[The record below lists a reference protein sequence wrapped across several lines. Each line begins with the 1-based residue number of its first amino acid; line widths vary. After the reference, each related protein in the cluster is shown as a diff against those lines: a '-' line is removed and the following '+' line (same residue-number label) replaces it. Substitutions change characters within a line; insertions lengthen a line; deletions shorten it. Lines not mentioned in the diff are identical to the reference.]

1 MPAIEKAVN
10 YTHRAQRKI
19 QAMMG
24 SSMGHTVTGWVR
36 RQRERAGAKTFK
48 LWFLGGAMGRAGGAA
63 WEELVWMMI
72 VDSRSTRMV
81 FICQVLGSGVIG
93 QVNISLELEHQ
104 ETV

>member
-1 MPAIEKAVN
+1 
-10 YTHRAQRKI
+10 
-19 QAMMG
+19 
-24 SSMGHTVTGWVR
+24 
-36 RQRERAGAKTFK
+36 
-48 LWFLGGAMGRAGGAA
+48 MGRAGGAA